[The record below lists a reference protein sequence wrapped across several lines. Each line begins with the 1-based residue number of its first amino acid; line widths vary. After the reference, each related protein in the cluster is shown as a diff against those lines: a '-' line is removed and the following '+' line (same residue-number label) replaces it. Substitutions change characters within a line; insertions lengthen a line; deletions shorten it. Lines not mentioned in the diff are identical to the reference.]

1 MTLTRT
7 RAQMVREEAGGGSRR
22 KKEADALMQT
32 AQQLQ
37 PDFPPVLDYF
47 RYREVCLCA
56 CIFYVEIAPFRR
68 HLPVA
73 AGVLSRLSSR
83 RMACGCMYVY
93 MHILRRNR
101 AISQTPAATGR
112 CLVTRGTDA
121 CTCMAPA
128 ARAQGRT
135 DTRQKIERARAAG
148 RRARRTGT
156 AAGRGRSE
164 RLHLS
169 AGCCW
174 QALSAVTCGFRV

>member
-7 RAQMVREEAGGGSRR
+7 RAQMVRDEAGGGTRR
-22 KKEADALMQT
+22 KKEADELMQT

-47 RYREVCLCA
+47 RYRQVSCH
-56 CIFYVEIAPFRR
+56 EIAPFRR

-112 CLVTRGTDA
+112 CLVTRDTDA

-148 RRARRTGT
+148 RRPRRTGT